1 MRDVVI
7 VEAVRSAIGRRKG
20 AFAGLAAADLLG
32 EVQKGCVERAGID
45 PAKVGQVVGG
55 CVSQV
60 GEQSFNIARVAW
72 LGAGLPLEVAA
83 TTVDSQ
89 CGSSQ
94 QAVSVAAG
102 LIGAGIED
110 VVLACGIETMT
121 RIPLGENMKGGF
133 PMTAKYMQRYAP
145 TSQFQGAEVLAER
158 YGITRAD
165 TDAFGLRSQENAIAA
180 WKAGQFDNEIVKV
193 QAPVLNEAGEPT
205 GETEDVERD
214 GGLRQTS
221 LDKLGG
227 LKPVQ
232 EGGVHTAGSA
242 SQISDGAAAVLLMSP
257 EKAKELGLKAR
268 AVIRATTLVGCDPVV
283 MLEGPIPATRKVLE
297 QTGLTVDDIDTFEV
311 NEAFAAVVL
320 AWQKELKPDPA
331 KVNPKGGAIALG
343 HPTGCTG
350 SRLITTALHELER
363 TGGRYGLISMCC
375 GGGLGTATIIERLD
389 A

>member
-7 VEAVRSAIGRRKG
+7 VEAARSAIGRRKG
-20 AFAGLAAADLLG
+20 AFAGLQAADLLG

-45 PAKVGQVVGG
+45 PAQVGQVVGG

-102 LIGAGIED
+102 LVGAGIED
-110 VVLACGIETMT
+110 VALACGVETMT

-133 PMTAKYMQRYAP
+133 PMTARYMERYQP
-145 TSQFQGAEVLAER
+145 TSQFQGAEMIAEQ
-158 YGITRAD
+158 YGLTREDAD
-165 TDAFGLRSQENAIAA
+165 RFGLRSQERAIAA
-180 WKAGQFDNEIVKV
+180 WKAGHFDNEIVKIT
-193 QAPVLNEAGEPT
+193 APVLDEAGEPT
-205 GETEDVERD
+205 GETELVERD
-214 GGLRQTS
+214 GGLRSTS
-221 LDKLGG
+221 LDKLAG
-227 LKPVQ
+227 LNAVQ
-232 EGGVHTAGSA
+232 EGGIHTAGSA

-257 EKAKELGLKAR
+257 EKAAELGLRAR

-283 MLEGPIPATRKVLE
+283 MLEGPIPASRKVLE
-297 QTGLTVDDIDTFEV
+297 QAGLGVDDIDTFEV
-311 NEAFAAVVL
+311 NEAFAAVVM
-320 AWQKELKPDPA
+320 AWEKELKPDPE

-350 SRLITTALHELER
+350 SRLMTTALHELER
-363 TGGRYGLISMCC
+363 TGGRYGLVSMCC
-375 GGGLGTATIIERLD
+375 GGGLGTGTIIERLD
-389 A
+389 